1 MQEFSLK
8 EIFKTLIPK
17 IKVIIAIVIIGAVL
31 GGCVGVA
38 SSYAGA
44 YFGTTLEFYINPK
57 RGDNMGG
64 ETSQYGVYG
73 AYGMHVMDNIT
84 KLLNS
89 DSFAE
94 ELLLGENGLPIET
107 MLAKESDR
115 TAIDAKIAEAIGP
128 INETEAARIA
138 LEEAEETLA
147 EKKLEY
153 ANATSLASKLN
164 SNYLSLISSTNPKE
178 EEVAE
183 AKRLSEEAST
193 AEKQAKYDQEAA
205 EQDAKLKKSEYQ
217 SKQKVSLEKI
227 EAVLTL
233 WRKTDTYKTYLE
245 IMKSSAKYSY
255 YREDEIQV
263 GTSAE
268 ALAKSFIYV
277 DLKAT
282 QDEVTA
288 QFVYNRINEV
298 LPRYVQENMAI
309 PAGYIGTNCV
319 KITRLDGIKAVSMTQ
334 IIISGVKV
342 AAICGVLA
350 FVLAA
355 GWIVVSKYSKAWYSS
370 IKAEIAEESSNGKKD
385 EEEAQKAE

>member
-38 SSYAGA
+38 RTYAGSSL
-44 YFGTTLEFYINPK
+44 GTTLEFYVNPK
-57 RGDNMGG
+57 RGDDTENGN
-64 ETSQYGVYG
+64 SQYGVYG

-94 ELLLGENGLPIET
+94 ELLLGDHGLPIET
-107 MLAKESDR
+107 VLAKESDR
-115 TAIDAKIAEAIGP
+115 TAIDAKIAEAMGP
-128 INETEAARIA
+128 ITETEAAKLA
-138 LEEAEETLA
+138 LEEAEETLT
-147 EKKLEY
+147 EKKLDH

-183 AKRLSEEAST
+183 AKRLSEEASA
-193 AEKQAKYDQEAA
+193 AEEQAKYEHEAA
-205 EQDAKLKKSEYQ
+205 EQEAKLKKNEYQ
-217 SKQKVSLEKI
+217 AKQKLSMAKI
-227 EAVLTL
+227 EAVLQL
-233 WRKTDTYKTYLE
+233 WRKTDVYKEHIE
-245 IMKSSAKYSY
+245 IMKESVVYSY
-255 YREDEIQV
+255 YRDDEIQV

-277 DLKAT
+277 DIRVT
-282 QDEVTA
+282 RDELTA
-288 QFVYNRINEV
+288 QFVYDRVNEV
-298 LPRYVQENMAI
+298 LPRYVQANMAI

-319 KITRLDGIKAVSMTQ
+319 KITRLDGIESVSTMQ
-334 IIISGVKV
+334 IIASGVKV
-342 AAICGVLA
+342 AALCGVLA

-355 GWIVVSKYSKAWYSS
+355 GWIVVSKYSKGWYAS
-370 IKAEIAEESSNGKKD
+370 IKAEIAEESSNGKGD
-385 EEEAQKAE
+385 EEEAKKAE